1 MRYSALL
8 LASSLLTGT
17 PSAAQQSAAGNAQ
30 AQRKPETVV
39 VTGEQP
45 KENKKVCQRIVPT
58 GSIMPQTVCRTQ
70 AESEQIRER
79 SLVELQRISDRQRDE
94 DQTRVNLHMKDLQ

>member
-8 LASSLLTGT
+8 LASWLLTGT
-17 PSAAQQSAAGNAQ
+17 PSAAQQSAAGNGQ
-30 AQRKPETVV
+30 TQRKPETVV

-45 KENKKVCQRIVPT
+45 KENKKVCQRVVPT

-70 AESEQIRER
+70 AQTEEIRDRSLAETDRMKRER
-79 SLVELQRISDRQRDE
+79 RVE
-94 DQTRVNLHMKDLQ
+94 DQLRWNLYMKDLQ

>member
-8 LASSLLTGT
+8 LAPLFLTGA
-17 PSAAQQSAAGNAQ
+17 PSAAQQSAAGNGQ
-30 AQRKPETVV
+30 TPHKPETVV

-45 KENKKVCQRIVPT
+45 KENKKVCQRTVPT

-70 AESEQIRER
+70 AESEEIRDR
-79 SLVELQRISDRQRDE
+79 SLAEMERIRKERRD
-94 DQTRVNLHMKDLQ
+94 DQQLRVNINMKDLQ